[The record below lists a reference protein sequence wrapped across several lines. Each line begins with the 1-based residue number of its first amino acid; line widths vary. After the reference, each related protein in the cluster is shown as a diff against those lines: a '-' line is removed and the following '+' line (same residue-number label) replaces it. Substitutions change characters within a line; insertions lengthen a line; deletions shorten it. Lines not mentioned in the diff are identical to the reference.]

1 MPQVISAT
9 TKFNHTAGSRRGGM
23 GPRTRRSGAVTS
35 RAGVDRSRVNRSGV
49 DAVALTRHRKLVASA
64 EMLMGKAR
72 AYVRDGDA
80 SQALEFAYWAGLRL
94 AGARVAVSSVDKRRR
109 KPTSAWEQ
117 LALIDAAGKQWA
129 HRFQPYSRLSRDIEL
144 GLGAE
149 ISDLQVMSL
158 FKLVEEFLVEVA
170 AQTLVERTAA

>member
-9 TKFNHTAGSRRGGM
+9 TKFNHTVGSRRGGM
-23 GPRTRRSGAVTS
+23 QPRMRRSGAVS
-35 RAGVDRSRVNRSGV
+35 SRAGADRAGVDSG
-49 DAVALTRHRKLVASA
+49 ALTRHRKLVASA
-64 EMLMGKAR
+64 EMLVDKAR
-72 AYVRDGDA
+72 AYLRDGDA

-94 AGARVAVSSVDKRRR
+94 AGARVAVSSVAKRRR

-129 HRFQPYSRLSRDIEL
+129 HRFQPYSRLCRDIEL

-149 ISDLQVMSL
+149 ISELQVASL
-158 FKLVEEFLVEVA
+158 FKLVEEFLVEVTVP
-170 AQTLVERTAA
+170 TLVERTAA

>member
-9 TKFNHTAGSRRGGM
+9 TKFNHTASLRRGGM
-23 GPRTRRSGAVTS
+23 QPRTRRSGATIS
-35 RAGVDRSRVNRSGV
+35 RAGAGSARVDS
-49 DAVALTRHRKLVASA
+49 AALTRHRKLVASA

-72 AYVRDGDA
+72 AYLRDGDA
-80 SQALEFAYWAGLRL
+80 SQALEFACWAGLRL
-94 AGARVAVSSVDKRRR
+94 AGARVAVSPVGKRRR

-117 LALIDAAGKQWA
+117 LALVDAAGKQWV
-129 HRFQPYSRLSRDIEL
+129 HRFQPYSRVCRDIGL

-149 ISDLQVMSL
+149 ISELQVMSL
-158 FKLVEEFLVEVA
+158 LKLVDEFLVEVA

>member
-9 TKFNHTAGSRRGGM
+9 TKFNHTASSRRGGM
-23 GPRTRRSGAVTS
+23 QPRTRRSGATIS
-35 RAGVDRSRVNRSGV
+35 RAGAGRVGLDS
-49 DAVALTRHRKLVASA
+49 AALTRHRKLVASA
-64 EMLMGKAR
+64 EMLVSKAR
-72 AYVRDGDA
+72 AFLRDGDA

-94 AGARVAVSSVDKRRR
+94 AGARVAVSPVGKRRR

-117 LALIDAAGKQWA
+117 LALVDAAGKQWA
-129 HRFQPYSRLSRDIEL
+129 HRFQPYSRVCRDIEL

-149 ISDLQVMSL
+149 ISELQVMSL
-158 FKLVEEFLVEVA
+158 LKLVDEFLVEVA